1 MDSEVYPSEDE
12 SETLEAIAQFD
23 FTARSQR
30 ELSFKKGHVL
40 TLYTQVSSDWWKGT
54 KDGRDGLIPDKYI
67 LLRIRD
73 EDRERLDIGKLST
86 PSGSTSSGSE
96 DSVRQRAS
104 SSSEASGRQR
114 PPKVSQESRS
124 ILSESTDIDEVRM
137 RNTYAESVPSLP
149 SPSVEKRFGRV
160 MGPTVALVRPT
171 TLSCPAPMPHNA
183 VISNSKLPGTTTTGT
198 GIGAARDDNNRNRN
212 R

>member
-137 RNTYAESVPSLP
+137 RNTYSESVPSGDGSNGGP
-149 SPSVEKRFGRV
+149 
-160 MGPTVALVRPT
+160 GPTHDAFV
-171 TLSCPAPMPHNA
+171 
-183 VISNSKLPGTTTTGT
+183 PGSDAAQCGHLQFQ
-198 GIGAARDDNNRNRN
+198 AARDDNNRNRN
-212 R
+212 RSSQGRQQQEQES

>member
-1 MDSEVYPSEDE
+1 MENILQDSCRILSEYFQDF
-12 SETLEAIAQFD
+12 SGFFQDFFRILSGYFQDTFKILSKMETGLTDWLI
-23 FTARSQR
+23 
-30 ELSFKKGHVL
+30 GHL
-40 TLYTQVSSDWWKGT
+40 ISHISD
-54 KDGRDGLIPDKYI
+54 DGRNWWIGICC
-67 LLRIRD
+67 RD

-137 RNTYAESVPSLP
+137 RNTYSESVPSLP
-149 SPSVEKRFGRV
+149 SPR
-160 MGPTVALVRPT
+160 
-171 TLSCPAPMPHNA
+171 
-183 VISNSKLPGTTTTGT
+183 
-198 GIGAARDDNNRNRN
+198 
-212 R
+212 